1 MKKKLV
7 GSIVSAAVLSGIATA
22 ASADAI
28 ISPFFDTR
36 SGAVTFVSVVTKNP
50 GGLDTGSTIMT
61 RWAYLFKN
69 SLTNKNEKCENNA
82 GNGFQ
87 TVNDLTTFDLGSGST
102 VLESVDPDNDTGH
115 FISSGL
121 VGMFTIWNSSN
132 MNENAIA
139 GEVLFLT
146 QGGLL
151 GTYRMIND
159 PNETAQDN
167 FDDAGYGAFGS
178 PVTVP
183 PLLIWHPSNVLT
195 TSWVVSVLD
204 ADMASVAPP
213 NLAVRLQ
220 VADASFT
227 NGFYYDRDENR
238 NQTSKFVDLAC
249 IARIDLMDL
258 IDVGGL
264 ASAQAEGGWAHLNIM
279 DLDTEADGIQGVGTL
294 DRSIIVG
301 KIESQGPYSVYT
313 SENRVDY

>member
-1 MKKKLV
+1 
-7 GSIVSAAVLSGIATA
+7 VLSGIATT

-36 SGAVTFVSVVTKNP
+36 SGAATFVSVVTKDP
-50 GGLDTGSTIMT
+50 GGLAAGDTVVPT
-61 RWAYLFKN
+61 RWAYLFKS
-69 SLTNKNEKCENNA
+69 SLTNKDEKCENNA
-82 GNGFQ
+82 GDGSQ
-87 TVNDLTTFDLGSGST
+87 TINDLTTFDLGSGST
-102 VLESVDPDNDTGH
+102 LLEPGGPNNTGH
-115 FISSGL
+115 FISAGL
-121 VGMFTIWNSSN
+121 VGMFTIWNNSN
-132 MNENAIA
+132 INENAIA
-139 GEVLFLT
+139 GEVLFLA

-159 PNETAQDN
+159 TNETAQDN

-220 VADASFT
+220 VADASLV

-238 NQTSKFVDLAC
+238 MQTSKVVDLAC
-249 IARIDLMDL
+249 IALINLSDL

-264 ASAQAEGGWAHLNIM
+264 ATAQADGGWAYLNIV
-279 DLDTEADGIQGVGTL
+279 DLDTEADGIQGVGAL